1 MENRIVTSVQAGASH
16 VLTVGTVA
24 GGESSRY
31 IGGIVKSGKIGL
43 FQRVKWEWVVKS
55 FGGSVTVLALGIIA
69 YSLGETIGIHGWPS
83 FLVPLTG
90 SLDGYALPSGA
101 GFVARVAANLA
112 IWTTV
117 FYGMGWISSRIP
129 ADSDFF

>member
-1 MENRIVTSVQAGASH
+1 MEARIVTSLQAGASH

-43 FQRVKWEWVVKS
+43 LGRVKWEWVVKS
-55 FGGSVTVLALGIIA
+55 FGGSVTVIALGIIA

-101 GFVARVAANLA
+101 GFLARVAANLA
-112 IWTTV
+112 IWTTA

-129 ADSDFF
+129 ADWDVF

>member
-1 MENRIVTSVQAGASH
+1 M
-16 VLTVGTVA
+16 
-24 GGESSRY
+24 
-31 IGGIVKSGKIGL
+31 
-43 FQRVKWEWVVKS
+43 KWNWLVKS
-55 FGGSVTVLALGIIA
+55 FGGAVTVLALGIVA
-69 YSLGETIGIHGWPS
+69 YSLGETIGIHGWPT

-101 GFVARVAANLA
+101 GFLARVAANLL
-112 IWTTV
+112 IWTTA